1 MRSKVKDSYSSIV
14 GVKQSREYEAHAG
27 RTVHVISRSEKNV
40 HTTSSSPLL
49 RKFFHLFA
57 QLKMSWY
64 CKEILNKYPE
74 SALNRHMSIIQDKLS
89 IYMKLTTK
97 EHTKVNVKVSI
108 NIAGCQPLSTTLWI
122 SLKSWQRLII
132 IFDRQK
138 NPLSSPAVKSSLR
151 NYSISVNWLKY

>member
-1 MRSKVKDSYSSIV
+1 MRVISSDFSFYNKKVRSKVKDNYSSIV

-27 RTVHVISRSEKNV
+27 KTVHVISRSEKNV
-40 HTTSSSPLL
+40 QTTSSSGLL
-49 RKFFHLFA
+49 CKFFHLLA
-57 QLKMSWY
+57 WKCLGIVKRYSV
-64 CKEILNKYPE
+64 LNKYPE

-122 SLKSWQRLII
+122 SLKSWQRVI

-138 NPLSSPAVKSSLR
+138 KSLVKS
-151 NYSISVNWLKY
+151 YH